1 MVEFARKKSLE
12 IAGRRIGEGAPCF
25 VIAEAG
31 VAHFGS
37 LDIAR
42 SLVDMAAEAG
52 ADAVKFQVF
61 KTERLVSGAAPEWVA
76 RLRPKELPFS
86 AFEEIK
92 RYADKVGI
100 LFLATAHEEYSADF
114 LQELG
119 IPAYKVGS
127 GEVNNLPFLRHL
139 ARKGKPLL
147 ISTGLHDDAAI
158 QEILDACHDEGCKDI
173 VLFHCVTAYPTPYD
187 EANLRAIP
195 AMQQR
200 YKVPVGYSDH
210 TVGYEVPLA
219 AVALGAMLLEK
230 HICLD
235 KNTAGSQ
242 DCRVACDRNDLRALV
257 SQVRHIEAA
266 LGSGVKS
273 VAESAKRSLDWARKS
288 LIARHP
294 LKVGHRLTVNDV
306 VIKRPGTGIRP
317 DELERA
323 VGKVLV
329 HALESDE
336 VIRWEH
342 LKADETA

>member
-1 MVEFARKKSLE
+1 MTESILNSSFE
-12 IAGRRIGEGAPCF
+12 IAGRQIGMGAPCF

-42 SLVDMAAEAG
+42 SLIDMAAEAN

-61 KTERLVSGAAPEWVA
+61 KTDRLVSAEAPEWVT

-86 AFEEIK
+86 AFEELK
-92 RYADKVGI
+92 RYAESIGI

-114 LQELG
+114 LQELN
-119 IPAYKVGS
+119 IPAFKIGS

-139 ARKGKPLL
+139 ARKGRPLL

-158 QEILDACHDEGCKDI
+158 QSIVDICNSEGCGE
-173 VLFHCVTAYPTPYD
+173 LALLHCVTAYPTPYN

-195 AMQQR
+195 VMQHR
-200 YKVPVGYSDH
+200 YRVPVGYSDH
-210 TVGYEVPLA
+210 TVGIEVPLA
-219 AVALGAMLLEK
+219 AVALGAVIIEK

-242 DCRVACDRNDLRALV
+242 DCRVACDRRDLRALV
-257 SQVRHIEAA
+257 VQTRHIEDA
-266 LGSGVKS
+266 LGSGVKT
-273 VAESAKRSLDWARKS
+273 VAESAKRSLEWARKS
-288 LIARHP
+288 LVARHP
-294 LKVGHRLTVNDV
+294 LKVGHRLTSDDI

-317 DELERA
+317 DEMEGA
-323 VGKVLV
+323 IGKFLIRS
-329 HALESDE
+329 LKYDE
-336 VIRWEH
+336 VIRWEY
-342 LKADETA
+342 LKADETT

>member
-1 MVEFARKKSLE
+1 MAENVLKRSFEIEGRK
-12 IAGRRIGEGAPCF
+12 IGEDAQCF
-25 VIAEAG
+25 IIAEAG

-42 SLVDMAAEAG
+42 SLVDMAAEAK

-61 KTERLVSGAAPEWVA
+61 KTDRLVSAGAPEWAA

-92 RYADKVGI
+92 RYAESVGI

-114 LQELG
+114 LQELN
-119 IPAYKVGS
+119 IPAFKIGS

-147 ISTGLHDDAAI
+147 ISTGLHDDTEI
-158 QEILDACHDEGCKDI
+158 QGILDVCHEEGCEDI
-173 VLFHCVTAYPTPYD
+173 ALFHCVTAYPTPYE

-200 YKVPVGYSDH
+200 YKIPVGYSDH

-219 AVALGAMLLEK
+219 AVALGAKLLEK

-235 KNTAGSQ
+235 KSIAGSQ
-242 DCRVACDRNDLRALV
+242 DCRVACDRNDLLTLV
-257 SQVRHIEAA
+257 DQARHVEAA
-266 LGSGVKS
+266 LGTGIKT
-273 VAESAKRSLDWARKS
+273 VAESAKRSLVWARKS
-288 LIARHP
+288 LVARHQ
-294 LKVGHRLTVNDV
+294 LRAGQHLALDDV

-317 DELERA
+317 DEMERA
-323 VGKVLV
+323 IGKVLV
-329 HALESDE
+329 CSLECDE
-336 VIRWEH
+336 VIKWEH